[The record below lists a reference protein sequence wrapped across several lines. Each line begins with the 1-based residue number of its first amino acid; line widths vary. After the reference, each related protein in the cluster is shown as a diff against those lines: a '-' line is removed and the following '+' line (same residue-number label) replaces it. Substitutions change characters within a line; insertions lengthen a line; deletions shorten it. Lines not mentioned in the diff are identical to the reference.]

1 MKKLTYLFTFCSILF
16 GLTINAQDSE
26 NEGDTD
32 PATNLDGL
40 SDAKSGGT
48 NFASSLMLGHQVTD
62 KLQGNLLT
70 AIQNVFVGY
79 ESGEDIT
86 QGDNNTAL
94 GYAALKNI
102 RNAESN
108 VAIGKDA
115 GKLLIGGLSN
125 VFIGSSSG
133 DNMGTGADYNTIIGA
148 GADVG
153 SGDDAQQRIAIGK
166 SAINTIDN
174 TALIGKSTNTA
185 VYFGG
190 MEADE
195 WNSDLYANSIVL
207 ENSETIT
214 NSTNG
219 TIVVSGN
226 LTVSSDMRLKDN
238 ILPLGSTM
246 TNILK
251 LDGKS
256 YTRDGREEIGLLAQ
270 DVQLVYPELV
280 SEDANGMLSVNYQ
293 ALSAILIN
301 GVKDQEARIQ
311 KLEILVKLLLENK

>member
-1 MKKLTYLFTFCSILF
+1 MKKLTYLFTLCSILF
-16 GLTINAQDSE
+16 GLTIGAQTNNNIGISE
-26 NEGDTD
+26 
-32 PATNLDGL
+32 TNDGL
-40 SDAKSGGT
+40 AMTANTALVQTLIIGSNSVNAAGATDAKQNTGFGVG
-48 NFASSLMLGHQVTD
+48 ALD
-62 KLQGNLLT
+62 NLK
-70 AIQNVFVGY
+70 
-79 ESGEDIT
+79 
-86 QGDNNTAL
+86 QGDFNTAL
-94 GYAALKNI
+94 GYNAGTAVGGAGGSGLANTLIGKAAGFAI
-102 RNAESN
+102 GAGDYN
-108 VAIGKDA
+108 VAVGA
-115 GKLLIGGLSN
+115 GTAAVVVGGDKN
-125 VFIGSSSG
+125 VFIGHNSKG
-133 DNMGTGADYNTIIGA
+133 DATNAQNRIGLGQA
-148 GADVG
+148 TLVE
-153 SGDDAQQRIAIGK
+153 
-166 SAINTIDN
+166 TDN
-174 TALIGKSTNTA
+174 TALIGNASITK

-190 MEADE
+190 MGSGEY
-195 WNSDLYANSIVL
+195 NSDLYANSLAL
-207 ENSETIT
+207 ENGETIT
-214 NSTNG
+214 NATDG